1 MTGATFSAT
10 TDAPTGVAEV
20 EARLSE
26 MYAAWAARDEPRI
39 RRLFSTRPDLKLWG
53 TDAFER
59 IVGRDEADQVFR
71 TWIAACPPWISIVP
85 DHRSIGVVGDL
96 AWAADDV
103 TGRWRAG
110 SEAGEDHYRCTTVWQ
125 RIGGE
130 WYVVHANFA
139 AGG

>member
-1 MTGATFSAT
+1 MTRATFSVAS
-10 TDAPTGVAEV
+10 DAVADVAAV
-20 EARLSE
+20 EARLAE

-39 RRLFSTRPDLKLWG
+39 RRLFSEGPDLKLWG

-59 IVGRDEADQVFR
+59 IVGRDEADREFR
-71 TWIAACPPWISIVP
+71 TWIATCPPWVSIAP

-96 AWAADDV
+96 AWVADDV

-110 SEAGEDHYRCTTVWQ
+110 AEAGEDHYRCTTVWQ
-125 RIGGE
+125 RADGE
-130 WYVVHANFA
+130 WQVVHANFA

>member
-1 MTGATFSAT
+1 MTSTTMPAATLEAA
-10 TDAPTGVAEV
+10 DVAAI

-26 MYAAWAARDEPRI
+26 MYAAWTARDEPRI
-39 RRLFSTRPDLKLWG
+39 RRLFSDRPDLKLWG

-59 IVGRDEADQVFR
+59 IVGRDEADQLFR
-71 TWIAACPPWISIVP
+71 TWIATCPPWISIAP
-85 DHRSIGVVGDL
+85 DHRSFDVVGDL

-125 RIGGE
+125 HIGGE
-130 WYVVHANFA
+130 WCVVHANFA

>member
-1 MTGATFSAT
+1 MTSAT
-10 TDAPTGVAEV
+10 VPASSGTAADAAAV
-20 EARLSE
+20 EDRLSE
-26 MYAAWAARDEPRI
+26 MYAAWTARDELRI
-39 RRLFSTRPDLKLWG
+39 RRLFSNGPDLKLWG

-59 IVGRDEADQVFR
+59 IVGRDEADRLFR
-71 TWIAACPPWISIVP
+71 TWIATCPPWISIAP

-96 AWAADDV
+96 AWVADDI

-125 RIGGE
+125 RSDGE